1 VFELWHTKFKRRVI
15 FCIEQLLDLVQIIN
29 ERGDKMSAQLDA
41 LNANVAKL
49 QADVTAMTSVDQSIL
64 ALITGLNTQVAEL
77 TKQLQDAITAG
88 DPTAIQAAA
97 DALAAQNTIIE
108 QQTAALAA
116 AVPAATTPA
125 A

>member
-1 VFELWHTKFKRRVI
+1 
-15 FCIEQLLDLVQIIN
+15 
-29 ERGDKMSAQLDA
+29 MSAQLDA